1 MRKTKFNTVF
11 ELLQENPT
19 MDRAE
24 LAEKAGVSRDTVDVY
39 FKRFKDRGMIQITND
54 GNITFLANTSQTRDY
69 KRDIYEFMLDKYIE
83 DFEKAEFYTER
94 VEVRKLI
101 LRLLEKL

>member
-1 MRKTKFNTVF
+1 MGKTKFNTVF

-24 LAEKAGVSRDTVDVY
+24 LAEKAGVSRDTVDMY
-39 FKRFKDRGMIQITND
+39 FKRFKDRGMIKVSNNGQITFFETTD
-54 GNITFLANTSQTRDY
+54 QSKDF
-69 KRDIYEFMLDKYIE
+69 KRDVYEMMVDKYLE

-94 VEVRKLI
+94 VEVGKLI
-101 LRLLEKL
+101 LRILEKM